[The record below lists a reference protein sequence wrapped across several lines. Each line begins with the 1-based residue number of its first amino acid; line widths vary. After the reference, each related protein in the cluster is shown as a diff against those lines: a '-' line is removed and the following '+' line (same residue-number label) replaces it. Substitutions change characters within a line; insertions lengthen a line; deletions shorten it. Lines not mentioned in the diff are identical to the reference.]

1 LSEDDRNAIQSAIDE
16 ATAWGDKFVADGA
29 DSTLE
34 KLKTTGKMVVIE
46 PDLAAFRKAAAPAIK
61 ELAKNYSPEVE
72 KYVLSF
78 VKE

>member
-1 LSEDDRNAIQSAIDE
+1 MIKLSI
-16 ATAWGDKFVADGA
+16 
-29 DSTLE
+29 
-34 KLKTTGKMVVIE
+34 KTTGKMVVIE